1 MIIYVQ
7 HVYYSLGLMSRPAKQ
22 QRSERTRRDL
32 LDAARETFT
41 RHGFADASME
51 EIAERAGV
59 SRGPLYH
66 YFDSKQDLF
75 AAVYEEVEQALAAEI
90 ASEIEARTASESDA
104 WQQVLVSSQAFLDVS
119 LHPAVQ
125 RIALLEA
132 PTVLGWEARGH
143 IARYGLAL
151 IRRGLQN
158 AIDQWLIEPQPIE
171 PLAHILRAA
180 LSEGALFIARAED
193 QAAARAEVGAAIER
207 LLEGLRRRRKPAA
220 RSV

>member
-1 MIIYVQ
+1 
-7 HVYYSLGLMSRPAKQ
+7 MSRPAKQ

-32 LDAARETFT
+32 LDAAREVFSRRGFT
-41 RHGFADASME
+41 EASME

-59 SRGPLYH
+59 TRGPLYH

-90 ASEIEARTASESDA
+90 ASEIQTRTAGEPDA
-104 WQQVLVSSQAFLDVS
+104 WEQVLVSSQAFLDVS

-132 PTVLGWEARGH
+132 PTVLGWGAHGH

-158 AIDQWLIEPQPIE
+158 AIDEGLIELQPVE
-171 PLAHILRAA
+171 PLAHVLRAA
-180 LSEGALFIARAED
+180 LSEGAMFIACSQD
-193 QAAARAEVGAAIER
+193 QVAARREVGAAIQR
-207 LLEGLRRRRKPAA
+207 LLEGLRRQGPRRRAGPPLD
-220 RSV
+220 SIE

>member
-1 MIIYVQ
+1 
-7 HVYYSLGLMSRPAKQ
+7 MSRPAKQ

-104 WQQVLVSSQAFLDVS
+104 WQQVHVASQAFLDVS

-132 PTVLGWEARGH
+132 PTVLGWDARRD

-158 AIDQWLIEPQPIE
+158 AIDQRLIEPQPIE

>member
-1 MIIYVQ
+1 
-7 HVYYSLGLMSRPAKQ
+7 MSRPAKQ

-32 LDAARETFT
+32 LDAAREVFT
-41 RHGFADASME
+41 RRGFAEASME

-59 SRGPLYH
+59 TRGPLYH

-90 ASEIEARTASESDA
+90 ASEIQTRTAAETDA

-125 RIALLEA
+125 RIALLES

-158 AIDQWLIEPQPIE
+158 AIDQRLIEPQPVE

-193 QAAARAEVGAAIER
+193 QAAARAEVGAAIEL

>member
-158 AIDQWLIEPQPIE
+158 AIDQRLIEPQPVE

-193 QAAARAEVGAAIER
+193 QAAARAEVGAAIEL

>member
-1 MIIYVQ
+1 
-7 HVYYSLGLMSRPAKQ
+7 MSRPAKQ
-22 QRSERTRRDL
+22 ERSERTRRDL
-32 LDAARETFT
+32 LDAAREVFT
-41 RHGFADASME
+41 RRGFAEASME

-59 SRGPLYH
+59 TRGPLYH

-75 AAVYEEVEQALAAEI
+75 AAVYEEVEEALAAEI
-90 ASEIEARTASESDA
+90 AAEIGARTADESDA

-158 AIDQWLIEPQPIE
+158 AIDQELIDPQPVE

-180 LSEGALFIARAED
+180 LSEGALYIARAAD
-193 QAAARAEVGAAIER
+193 QNAARVEVGATVER
-207 LLEGLRRRRKPAA
+207 LLDGMRRRPAK
-220 RSV
+220 

>member
-1 MIIYVQ
+1 
-7 HVYYSLGLMSRPAKQ
+7 MSRPAKQ
-22 QRSERTRRDL
+22 ERAERTRRDV
-32 LDAARETFT
+32 LDAAREVFT
-41 RHGFADASME
+41 RRGFAEASME

-59 SRGPLYH
+59 TRGPLYH

-90 ASEIEARTASESDA
+90 ASEIESRTAAEADA

-158 AIDQWLIEPQPIE
+158 AIDQGLIEPQSVE

-180 LSEGALFIARAED
+180 LSEGALYIARAAD
-193 QAAARAEVGAAIER
+193 QPAARSEVGAAIGR
-207 LLEGLRRRRKPAA
+207 LLEGLRRR
-220 RSV
+220 S

>member
-1 MIIYVQ
+1 
-7 HVYYSLGLMSRPAKQ
+7 MSRPAKQ
-22 QRSERTRRDL
+22 QRSERTRRRL
-32 LDAARETFT
+32 LDAAREVFR

-51 EIAERAGV
+51 EIAQRAGV

-132 PTVLGWEARGH
+132 PTVLGWEAHGH

-158 AIDQWLIEPQPIE
+158 AIDQRLIDPQPVE

-180 LSEGALFIARAED
+180 LSEASLYIARAAD

-207 LLEGLRRRRKPAA
+207 LLGGLRRRRGRAKSPRTVA
-220 RSV
+220 

>member
-1 MIIYVQ
+1 MIIYAQ

-158 AIDQWLIEPQPIE
+158 AIDQRLIEPQPIE

>member
-1 MIIYVQ
+1 
-7 HVYYSLGLMSRPAKQ
+7 MSRPAKQ

-32 LDAARETFT
+32 LDAAREAFT
-41 RHGFADASME
+41 GRGFADASME

-90 ASEIEARTASESDA
+90 GSEIQTRTAAETDA
-104 WQQVLVSSQAFLDVS
+104 WQQVLVSSQAFLDVC

-158 AIDQWLIEPQPIE
+158 AIDQRLIEPQPVE

-180 LSEGALFIARAED
+180 LSEGALYIARAED
-193 QAAARAEVGAAIER
+193 QAAARVEVGAAIER
-207 LLEGLRRRRKPAA
+207 LLEGLRRHKRAKTTRLRR
-220 RSV
+220 

>member
-1 MIIYVQ
+1 
-7 HVYYSLGLMSRPAKQ
+7 MSRPAKQ
-22 QRSERTRRDL
+22 QRSERTRRRL
-32 LDAARETFT
+32 LDAAREVFR

-51 EIAERAGV
+51 EIAQRAGV

-143 IARYGLAL
+143 IMRYGLAL

-158 AIDQWLIEPQPIE
+158 AIDQRLIEPQPVE

-180 LSEGALFIARAED
+180 LSEGALYIARAKD
-193 QAAARAEVGAAIER
+193 QAAARAEVGTAIER
-207 LLEGLRRRRKPAA
+207 LLEGLRQRRQRK
-220 RSV
+220 SGK

>member
-1 MIIYVQ
+1 
-7 HVYYSLGLMSRPAKQ
+7 MSRPAKQ

-32 LDAARETFT
+32 LDAAREVFT
-41 RHGFADASME
+41 RRGFAEASME

-59 SRGPLYH
+59 TRGPLYH

-90 ASEIEARTASESDA
+90 ASEIQTRTAAETDA

-158 AIDQWLIEPQPIE
+158 AIDQRLIEPQPIE

-193 QAAARAEVGAAIER
+193 HATARAEVGAAIER
-207 LLEGLRRRRKPAA
+207 LLDGLRRWRKPAA
-220 RSV
+220 LSV

>member
-1 MIIYVQ
+1 
-7 HVYYSLGLMSRPAKQ
+7 MSRTAKQ
-22 QRSERTRRDL
+22 ERSVQTRRDL
-32 LDAARETFT
+32 LDAAQDVFT
-41 RHGFADASME
+41 RRGFADASME

-59 SRGPLYH
+59 TRGPLYH

-75 AAVYEEVEQALAAEI
+75 AAVYEEVEEALAAEI
-90 ASEIEARTASESDA
+90 GSEIQQRTAEEADA

-158 AIDQWLIEPQPIE
+158 AIDQELIDPQPVE

-180 LSEGALFIARAED
+180 LSEGALYIARAAD
-193 QAAARAEVGAAIER
+193 QNAARVEVGATFER
-207 LLEGLRRRRKPAA
+207 PLDGMRRRPAK
-220 RSV
+220 

>member
-1 MIIYVQ
+1 
-7 HVYYSLGLMSRPAKQ
+7 MSRPAKQ

-32 LDAARETFT
+32 LDAAREAFT

-158 AIDQWLIEPQPIE
+158 AIDQRLIEPQPVE

-180 LSEGALFIARAED
+180 LSEGALFISRAED

-207 LLEGLRRRRKPAA
+207 LLDGLRRWRKPAA
-220 RSV
+220 LSM

>member
-158 AIDQWLIEPQPIE
+158 AIDQRLIEPQPIE

>member
-1 MIIYVQ
+1 
-7 HVYYSLGLMSRPAKQ
+7 MSRPAKQ
-22 QRSERTRRDL
+22 LRSERTRRQL
-32 LDAARETFT
+32 LDAAREAFT
-41 RHGFADASME
+41 RLGFAEASME

-59 SRGPLYH
+59 TRGPLYH

-75 AAVYEEVEQALAAEI
+75 AAVYEEVDEALAAEI
-90 ASEIEARTASESDA
+90 ASEIRTRTAAESDA
-104 WQQVLVSSQAFLDVS
+104 WQQVHVASQAFLDVS

-132 PTVLGWEARGH
+132 PTVLGWDARRE

-158 AIDQWLIEPQPIE
+158 AIDQRLIEPQPVE
-171 PLAHILRAA
+171 PLARILRAA
-180 LSEGALFIARAED
+180 LSEGALFIARADD

-207 LLEGLRRRRKPAA
+207 LVDGLRRRQRQGGAKRA
-220 RSV
+220 RG

>member
-1 MIIYVQ
+1 
-7 HVYYSLGLMSRPAKQ
+7 MSRPAKQ
-22 QRSERTRRDL
+22 QRSERTRRQL
-32 LDAARETFT
+32 LDAAREAFT
-41 RHGFADASME
+41 RLGFAEASME

-90 ASEIEARTASESDA
+90 ASEIRTRTASESDA
-104 WQQVLVSSQAFLDVS
+104 WQQVHVASQAFLDVS

-132 PTVLGWEARGH
+132 PTVLGWDARRD

-158 AIDQWLIEPQPIE
+158 AIDQRLIDPQPVE

-207 LLEGLRRRRKPAA
+207 LLDGLRRRRKPASH
-220 RSV
+220 SV

>member
-158 AIDQWLIEPQPIE
+158 AIDQRLIEPQPVE

>member
-1 MIIYVQ
+1 
-7 HVYYSLGLMSRPAKQ
+7 MSRPAKQ
-22 QRSERTRRDL
+22 ERAERTRRDV
-32 LDAARETFT
+32 LDAAREVFT
-41 RHGFADASME
+41 RRGFAEASME

-59 SRGPLYH
+59 TRGPLYH

-90 ASEIEARTASESDA
+90 ASEIESRTAAEADA

-158 AIDQWLIEPQPIE
+158 AIDQRLIEPQPIE

-207 LLEGLRRRRKPAA
+207 LLDGLRRRRKHAA
-220 RSV
+220 NSV

>member
-1 MIIYVQ
+1 
-7 HVYYSLGLMSRPAKQ
+7 MSRPAKQ

-158 AIDQWLIEPQPIE
+158 AIDQRLIEPQPVE

-193 QAAARAEVGAAIER
+193 HATARAEVGAAIER

>member
-1 MIIYVQ
+1 
-7 HVYYSLGLMSRPAKQ
+7 
-22 QRSERTRRDL
+22 
-32 LDAARETFT
+32 
-41 RHGFADASME
+41 ME

-59 SRGPLYH
+59 TRGPLYH

-119 LHPAVQ
+119 LH
-125 RIALLEA
+125 
-132 PTVLGWEARGH
+132 
-143 IARYGLAL
+143 AL

-158 AIDQWLIEPQPIE
+158 AIDQRVIEPQPVE

-193 QAAARAEVGAAIER
+193 HATARAEVGAAIER
-207 LLEGLRRRRKPAA
+207 LVEGLRRRRKPAA

>member
-1 MIIYVQ
+1 
-7 HVYYSLGLMSRPAKQ
+7 MSRTAKQ
-22 QRSERTRRDL
+22 ERSVQTRRDL
-32 LDAARETFT
+32 LDAAQDVFT
-41 RHGFADASME
+41 RRGFADASME
-51 EIAERAGV
+51 EIAVRAGV
-59 SRGPLYH
+59 TRGPLYH

-75 AAVYEEVEQALAAEI
+75 AAVYEEVEEALAAEI
-90 ASEIEARTASESDA
+90 GSEIQQRTAEEADA

-158 AIDQWLIEPQPIE
+158 AIDQELIDPQPVE

-180 LSEGALFIARAED
+180 LSEGALYIARAAD
-193 QAAARAEVGAAIER
+193 QNAARVEVGATVER
-207 LLEGLRRRRKPAA
+207 LLDGMRRRPAK
-220 RSV
+220 

>member
-1 MIIYVQ
+1 
-7 HVYYSLGLMSRPAKQ
+7 MSRPAKQ
-22 QRSERTRRDL
+22 QRSERTRRRL
-32 LDAARETFT
+32 LDAAREVFR

-51 EIAERAGV
+51 EIAQRAGV

-90 ASEIEARTASESDA
+90 ASEIQNRTAAETDA

-132 PTVLGWEARGH
+132 PTVLGWEAHGH

-158 AIDQWLIEPQPIE
+158 AIDQRLIDPQPVE

-180 LSEGALFIARAED
+180 LSEASLYIARAAD

-207 LLEGLRRRRKPAA
+207 LLGGLRRRRGRAKSPRTVA
-220 RSV
+220 

>member
-1 MIIYVQ
+1 
-7 HVYYSLGLMSRPAKQ
+7 MSRPAKQ

-32 LDAARETFT
+32 LDAAREAFT

-158 AIDQWLIEPQPIE
+158 AIDQRLIEPQPIE

-193 QAAARAEVGAAIER
+193 HATARAEVGAAIER
-207 LLEGLRRRRKPAA
+207 LLDGLRRWRKPAA
-220 RSV
+220 LSV

>member
-1 MIIYVQ
+1 
-7 HVYYSLGLMSRPAKQ
+7 
-22 QRSERTRRDL
+22 
-32 LDAARETFT
+32 
-41 RHGFADASME
+41 ME

-59 SRGPLYH
+59 TRGPLYH
-66 YFDSKQDLF
+66 YFDSKRDLF

-90 ASEIEARTASESDA
+90 ASEIRTRTASESDA
-104 WQQVLVSSQAFLDVS
+104 WQQVYVASQAFLDVS

-132 PTVLGWEARGH
+132 PTVLGWDARRD

-158 AIDQWLIEPQPIE
+158 AIDQRVIEPQPVE

-193 QAAARAEVGAAIER
+193 HATARAEVGAAIER
-207 LLEGLRRRRKPAA
+207 LVEGLRRRRKPAA

>member
-1 MIIYVQ
+1 
-7 HVYYSLGLMSRPAKQ
+7 MSRPAKQ
-22 QRSERTRRDL
+22 ERSERTRRDL
-32 LDAARETFT
+32 LNAAREVFT
-41 RHGFADASME
+41 RRGFADASME
-51 EIAERAGV
+51 EIAEQAGV
-59 SRGPLYH
+59 TRGPLYH

-90 ASEIEARTASESDA
+90 ASEIQSRTAAETDA

-158 AIDQWLIEPQPIE
+158 AIDQRLIDPQPVD

-180 LSEGALFIARAED
+180 LSEGALCIARAED
-193 QAAARAEVGAAIER
+193 QTAARREVGAAIAR
-207 LLEGLRRRRKPAA
+207 LLDGLRRRG
-220 RSV
+220 